1 MDNMYMHL
9 TNYAINKF
17 SKAFKQN
24 NTVEDDHC
32 GSKRSLK
39 FILSYLK
46 LNFDADTNK
55 LMN

>member
-1 MDNMYMHL
+1 MYMHL